1 MTMNLYGI
9 DDIRWFFS
17 GDERFLKQFS

>member
-1 MTMNLYGI
+1 MLRHGI

-17 GDERFLKQFS
+17 GDERFLQQFI